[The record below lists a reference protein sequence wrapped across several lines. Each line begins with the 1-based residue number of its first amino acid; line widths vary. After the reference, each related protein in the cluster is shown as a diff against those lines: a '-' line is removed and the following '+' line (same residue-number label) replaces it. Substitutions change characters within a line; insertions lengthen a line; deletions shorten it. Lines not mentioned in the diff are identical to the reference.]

1 MKLYV
6 GFNMLAS
13 REQWTS
19 FAGGI
24 ILKNEFFIFYF
35 LCIGHMSKQ
44 NILEIF
50 NFMVFINQITF

>member
-24 ILKNEFFIFYF
+24 ILKNEFFILAISHF
-35 LCIGHMSKQ
+35 
-44 NILEIF
+44 NISYPSF
-50 NFMVFINQITF
+50 NDNN

>member
-19 FAGGI
+19 FARGI
-24 ILKNEFFIFYF
+24 ILKNEIFIFYF
-35 LCIGHMSKQ
+35 YALDI
-44 NILEIF
+44 
-50 NFMVFINQITF
+50 